1 MTTIQIHTQKKQ
13 NNISPLLYGIFFED
27 INYGGDG
34 GLYAELVANRSFE
47 YCGRMP
53 SIPGGS
59 DDGTMEERTNRPE
72 EETMEER
79 TNCPEEETMGERAR
93 DQNRTE
99 LHKMCW
105 EAIPSTDFVIAS
117 ENPLNKIHNHYAR
130 IGGAAG
136 CGITNTGFGGEGFAV
151 KAGMILRFSCYVRVT
166 KTTRIAVL
174 ISDRQE
180 NVYASRE
187 LMCLAGGWR
196 RVEAELVANGA
207 SPKAFLSLAL
217 PAGGNAD
224 LEFISL
230 FPNDTFC
237 GRENG
242 MRKDI
247 AELIRDMKPKFMRF
261 PGGCIVEGRSIENMY
276 RWKDTIGPV
285 LERRTNW
292 NRWQMEEY
300 QQPGCESSDYYQ
312 SYGIGFYEY
321 FLFCED
327 IGAKP
332 LPVVN
337 CGMTCQWHEGL
348 LVETDNLAP
357 FVQDVLDLI
366 EFANGDA
373 DSGWG
378 KRRAQM
384 GHREPFHL
392 EYIGIGNEQWGEEY
406 FARYEIFQRAVAEKY
421 PAVRLVTSAGWK
433 NCGWEFDLAYGW
445 LERNKDKAYA
455 VDEHFYKEPEWFLEN
470 DCRYDGYDRSLPKV
484 LIGEYAAHTAA
495 EITDRRNNWY
505 AALSEAA
512 FLTGVERNAD
522 HVVMTCY
529 APLLAKSGHQQWQPN
544 LIWFDN
550 TDAYGTPSYYVQ
562 KLFAEYVGDTAVES
576 LCVDRDIRISASVD
590 GDRLFIKLVNVSDQ
604 DKEVS
609 LAIDR
614 DLKLVKAALLHA
626 DLAAENTLAQPQC
639 VYPREISAAQ
649 FAGHW
654 ALKGYSVMCLEYS
667 ADR

>member
-1 MTTIQIHTQKKQ
+1 MTTIQINTRKKQ
-13 NNISPLLYGIFFED
+13 NSISPLLYGIFFED

-47 YCGRMP
+47 YYDRTLSLPDGVREGTTGEP
-53 SIPGGS
+53 TDRPDA
-59 DDGTMEERTNRPE
+59 DDI
-72 EETMEER
+72 
-79 TNCPEEETMGERAR
+79 
-93 DQNRTE
+93 
-99 LHKMCW
+99 HKMCW
-105 EAIPSTDFVIAS
+105 RALPGTDFVIS
-117 ENPLNKIHNHYAR
+117 SKQPLNKIHHYYAR

-136 CGITNTGFGGEGFAV
+136 CGLMNTGFCGDGFAV
-151 KAGMILRFSCYVRVT
+151 EAGMALRFFCYARVT
-166 KTTRIAVL
+166 KETRITAAIVDRDGTVL
-174 ISDRQE
+174 
-180 NVYASRE
+180 ASRE
-187 LMCLAGGWR
+187 MTCAAGGWQ
-196 RVEAELVANGA
+196 RVETKLVAD
-207 SPKAFLSLAL
+207 KARSNAYLSVTL
-217 PAGGNAD
+217 PAGGSVE
-224 LEFISL
+224 LEFLSL
-230 FPNDTFC
+230 FPRDTFC

-261 PGGCIVEGRSIENMY
+261 PGGCIVEGRSFENMY
-276 RWKDTIGPV
+276 HWKDTVGPV
-285 LERRTNW
+285 WERRTNW

-300 QQPGCESSDYYQ
+300 QQPGCDSSDYYQ
-312 SYGIGFYEY
+312 SYGMGFYEY

-348 LVETDNLAP
+348 LVEPGDLEP

-373 DSGWG
+373 DSVWG
-378 KRRAQM
+378 KKRAQM

-406 FARYEIFQRAVAEKY
+406 FARYEIFQKKIAGKY
-421 PAVRLVTSAGWK
+421 PQIKLVTSAGWK
-433 NCGWEFDLAYGW
+433 DRGWEFDLAYSW
-445 LERNKDKAYA
+445 LERNTEKAYA
-455 VDEHFYKEPEWFLEN
+455 VDEHFYKEPKWFLEN
-470 DCRYDGYDRSLPKV
+470 DCRYDDYDRSLPKV
-484 LIGEYAAHTAA
+484 LIGEYAAHTSA
-495 EITDRRNNWY
+495 EIADRRNNWY

-522 HVVMTCY
+522 HVVMASY
-529 APLLAKSGHQQWQPN
+529 APLLAKSGHRQWQPN

-550 TDAYGTPSYYVQ
+550 TGVYGTPSYYVQ
-562 KLFAEYVGDTAVES
+562 KLFAAYVGDTAVETF
-576 LCVDRDIRISASVD
+576 CADRDIRIAASVD
-590 GDRLFIKLVNVSDQ
+590 ANRLFVKLVNVSDQ

-609 LAIDR
+609 LITDC
-614 DLKLVKAALLHA
+614 DLKPVKAEWLYA
-626 DLAAENTLAQPQC
+626 DPEAENTREQPQC
-639 VYPREISAAQ
+639 VYPQKIDITE

-654 ALKGYSVMCLEYS
+654 TMKRYSVMCVEYL